1 MPRLA
6 IALMRRRAAGMA
18 AGDTIHVRKVPAGTS
33 GDATHGR
40 HGDPRRVTTQDDV
53 GRGLLVERQ
62 QPEGMGEATR
72 LRCDVCLRAS

>member
-18 AGDTIHVRKVPAGTS
+18 AADAIHVRKVPAGTS

-40 HGDPRRVTTQDDV
+40 HGDPRRVTTQDGV
-53 GRGLLVERQ
+53 GHGLLVERQ
-62 QPEGMGEATR
+62 QPYGRSDAIE
-72 LRCDVCLRAS
+72 V

>member
-6 IALMRRRAAGMA
+6 RALLRRRAAGMA
-18 AGDTIHVRKVPAGTS
+18 AGDAIHVRKVPAGTS

-62 QPEGMGEATR
+62 QPSRGWEKR
-72 LRCDVCLRAS
+72 RD

>member
-1 MPRLA
+1 
-6 IALMRRRAAGMA
+6 MRQRAAGMA
-18 AGDTIHVRKVPAGTS
+18 AGDAIHVRKVPAGTS

-62 QPEGMGEATR
+62 QPSRGWEKR
-72 LRCDVCLRAS
+72 RD